1 VLLGCE
7 IKSLIKCA
15 RVFEL
20 HMRMRLRV
28 ASWQWFASRFALT
41 KPAHAFCMGALSSAI
56 TVRDS
61 SAAEVAR
68 RRN

>member
-1 VLLGCE
+1 VLLGCK

-20 HMRMRLRV
+20 HMRMRLSV
-28 ASWQWFASRFALT
+28 VSWQWFASRFALT
-41 KPAHAFCMGALSSAI
+41 NPAYAFCMGALSFAI
-56 TVRDS
+56 TVGDS

-68 RRN
+68 RRH

>member
-1 VLLGCE
+1 MLV
-7 IKSLIKCA
+7 
-15 RVFEL
+15 L

-41 KPAHAFCMGALSSAI
+41 HPAYAFCMGALSFAI